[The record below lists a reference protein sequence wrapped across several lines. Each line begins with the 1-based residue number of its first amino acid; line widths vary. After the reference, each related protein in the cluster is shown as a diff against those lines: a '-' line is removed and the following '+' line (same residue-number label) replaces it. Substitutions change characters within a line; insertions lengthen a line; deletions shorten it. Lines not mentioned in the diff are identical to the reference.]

1 MKKTIILI
9 ALFLTTNAYS
19 QSSDNFFDS
28 TYNNKIEVVCIK
40 TGNDGTDNKTGN
52 DGTDNKTG
60 NDGTDNKTGND
71 GTDSNTSCF
80 ANSRSSLFTRL
91 LSSLNL

>member
-40 TGNDGTDNKTGN
+40 TGNDGTD
-52 DGTDNKTG
+52 
-60 NDGTDNKTGND
+60 
-71 GTDSNTSCF
+71 SNISCF